1 MLLLAALTA
10 IICCDLSFAF
20 PPSHF
25 ERRADFSSHQ
35 LIDVE
40 GVHAFQP
47 PGDNDFRGP
56 CPGLNAL
63 ANHNYISHTG
73 IDTLAN
79 LMEQS
84 VKGLDM
90 SRPLFAVGQDIAI
103 ILGVLGLFGANLFN
117 PALPLSIG
125 GAPPPDETI
134 WGVLGGLLGSAP
146 SGLSGT
152 HNQFESDMSPAR
164 GDLYQFG
171 NNYDVHNPF
180 FQALF
185 DQPQSPGSNYDLSVL
200 CRHSQTR
207 FEQSV
212 ANNPYFVHGPVEMLV
227 SVATHLFVPALMS
240 NHSAA
245 QPDGYL
251 GGEVLKSFYG
261 MNGPDENLS
270 YRHGYERIP
279 DNWFRRPFGQEYTLA
294 IGILD
299 VVKLALAAPDVIT
312 VGGNVNGTNSYAPVD
327 ISDLTSGVHSAASL
341 LEGNNAACFLIQV
354 TTTLFPSAIKGIA
367 GTLIAPLVDLL
378 EPILVNLACPQLT
391 TIDTSLL
398 EVYPGYQRRHNPI

>member
-1 MLLLAALTA
+1 MLLLVALTA

-25 ERRADFSSHQ
+25 ERRVDFSSDQ
-35 LIDVE
+35 LINVQ
-40 GVHAFQP
+40 GVHPFRP

-56 CPGLNAL
+56 CPDLNAL

-84 VKGLDM
+84 V
-90 SRPLFAVGQDIAI
+90 RVFAVGQDIAI
-103 ILGVLGLFGANLFN
+103 ILGALGPLRANLFN

-134 WGVLGGLLGSAP
+134 WEGLGSAP

-152 HNQFESDMSPAR
+152 HNQFEIDMSPAR

-185 DQPQSPGSNYDLSVL
+185 DQLQSPCSNYDLSVL
-200 CRHSQTR
+200 CQHSQTR
-207 FEQSV
+207 FV
-212 ANNPYFVHGPVEMLV
+212 ANNPYFFHGPVEMLV

-251 GGEVLKSFYG
+251 DKEVLKSFYG
-261 MNGPDENLS
+261 MNGPDGNLS

-294 IGILD
+294 IGVLD
-299 VVKLALAAPDVIT
+299 VVKLAFVAPDVIT

-327 ISDLTSGVHSAASL
+327 ISDLTGGVYSAASL
-341 LEGNNAACFLIQV
+341 PEGNNAACFLIQA